1 MWENETIVLVTSLRK
16 RILGDGKGVRFGKI
30 SEDSAI
36 PTFVK
41 TIFKS
46 RVERYIIEEEPF
58 TLKPTKH
65 FDVKPESLDKLKSK
79 FSDFFREAAF
89 FDQEE
94 VNDILQNALVQR
106 LNYIVKPVDTMRRM
120 LFNGDHNASVKDM
133 ESILDS
139 FRGILLYADRLI
151 GECQKKGLDPLT
163 SDEYGRVMSDLLLEL
178 YNGDA
183 IQNLT
188 SDFNTLAGFV
198 SETKGEEVTRIEGSV
213 LQEFLADRNQWSFRR
228 ALDVEMKLGKKDYN
242 ANDFEMTMKRYLELR
257 EEFGTKEEAKKVET
271 IKDIAKE
278 ETIELPEEP
287 ASIMIEEELKV
298 EAKPEEKLVPT
309 EEPIEE
315 KEHEEKEKTNLLE
328 DDTWELGDIK
338 EEKIVQ
344 DPELVAETPAPV
356 EKPVEKAKPKA
367 MRIIRREKKKE
378 ESEEESK
385 DSDFT
390 FEEPVEKS
398 HQGGIRALIDSKTE
412 KVFIKKLFSGESEAY
427 ESLLGKLDDAESW
440 RVAKI
445 LIDNELFKRD
455 VDPFSREA
463 IKLVDLVY
471 SLYYPE
477 EGLGGNT

>member
-1 MWENETIVLVTSLRK
+1 LV
-16 RILGDGKGVRFGKI
+16 
-30 SEDSAI
+30 
-36 PTFVK
+36 
-41 TIFKS
+41 
-46 RVERYIIEEEPF
+46 
-58 TLKPTKH
+58 
-65 FDVKPESLDKLKSK
+65 
-79 FSDFFREAAF
+79 SDFFREAAF

-309 EEPIEE
+309 EEPTEE